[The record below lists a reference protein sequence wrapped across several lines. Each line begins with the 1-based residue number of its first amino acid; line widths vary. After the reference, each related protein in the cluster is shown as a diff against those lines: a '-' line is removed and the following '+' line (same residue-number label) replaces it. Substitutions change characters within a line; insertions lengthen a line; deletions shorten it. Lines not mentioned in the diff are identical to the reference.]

1 MKKIFKS
8 AFTAVILSVVFAVNV
23 SAIVPY
29 QGEIYNGIDVSSYQG
44 SINFENVKS
53 SGYTHVYIRAGSGDG
68 FTDSYFLQNY
78 ERAKNAGMKIGF
90 YYFVTA
96 RSVDEAAVQ
105 AQRFWGLI
113 SDKKFDMRPAMDF
126 EEFGSLSRDE
136 INAVAR
142 SFLETLHRLSGVR
155 PSVYSDYYNTV
166 EVWNNDM
173 SEYPLWVADYNGSV
187 NPPSSRVWQ
196 YWSAFQYSDRGNVLG
211 IDGYVDLDR
220 YTDAQSVSYD
230 PENTENTA
238 GFITYT
244 VVRGDT
250 LSEIAQRFG
259 TTVGALAAENG
270 IKNPNLIYAGQVL
283 KINSSGSQQSANIQ
297 YRIKR
302 GDTLSEIAVRYN
314 TTVNAIANAN
324 NIKNPNLIYAG
335 EVITIPSGSSGGA
348 PQAAVYYTVRS
359 GDTLWAI
366 ANRYGTTVAKI
377 DADNNIKNPNLIYV
391 GEVIKIN

>member
-8 AFTAVILSVVFAVNV
+8 VFTAVILLVVFAVNV

-29 QGEIYNGIDVSSYQG
+29 QDEIYNGIDVSSYQG

-142 SFLETLHRLSGVR
+142 SFLETLHSLSGVR

-166 EVWNNDM
+166 EVWNDDM
-173 SEYPLWVADYNGSV
+173 SEYPLWVADYNGGV

-335 EVITIPSGSSGGA
+335 EVITIPSGYSGGA

-377 DADNNIKNPNLIYV
+377 AADNNIKNPNLIYV

>member
-8 AFTAVILSVVFAVNV
+8 VFTAVILSVVFAVNV

-142 SFLETLHRLSGVR
+142 SFLETLHSLSGVR

-230 PENTENTA
+230 PENTENTT

-270 IKNPNLIYAGQVL
+270 IKNPNLIYVGQVL

-377 DADNNIKNPNLIYV
+377 AADNNIKNPNLIYI